1 MPSTMA
7 GDGHNTY
14 YHMLKS
20 TASLVSLKV
29 DTLPSFDL
37 ALNDSA
43 RRGFPPS
50 LDTTIKMIPLGL
62 HINIVEI

>member
-1 MPSTMA
+1 MTSAMA
-7 GDGHNTY
+7 GNGHNAY
-14 YHMLKS
+14 YQMVKS
-20 TASLVSLKV
+20 IPPLVSLKV

-50 LDTTIKMIPLGL
+50 LEATIKMIPL
-62 HINIVEI
+62 VTPYQYC